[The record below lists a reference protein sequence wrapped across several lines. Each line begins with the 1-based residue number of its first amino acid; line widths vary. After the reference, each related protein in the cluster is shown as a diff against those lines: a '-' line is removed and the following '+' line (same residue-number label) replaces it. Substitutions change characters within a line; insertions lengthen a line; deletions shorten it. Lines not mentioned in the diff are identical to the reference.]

1 MGQSFPR
8 RRLTWMDPLLLPGG
22 FCVWFSDPRGPATLF
37 RSQPGPHDDTT
48 LLRPQRG
55 GVLAQRGGVLAQ
67 RGGVLPQ
74 RGAALAQI
82 REVVFW
88 PRRWCS
94 GPGGGVPRLSGRAA
108 TGRASYGMCV
118 YCASAWPLTV
128 RYLSSHW
135 VWEQNLLVQ
144 KQIHSFLCC
153 SDSHTHT

>member
-67 RGGVLPQ
+67 RDGVLAQRGGVLAQRGGVLPQ

-88 PRRWCS
+88 PRR
-94 GPGGGVPRLSGRAA
+94 
-108 TGRASYGMCV
+108 
-118 YCASAWPLTV
+118 
-128 RYLSSHW
+128 
-135 VWEQNLLVQ
+135 
-144 KQIHSFLCC
+144 
-153 SDSHTHT
+153 